1 MIEKRID
8 FILLDRI
15 LGHGKQRQKCEV
27 LPLNLVWT
35 SNWLKKTLGATKWN
49 HNIEET
55 LDNAKKNDSFL
66 GMLKLIWDM
75 GNITIKLTLSDPD
88 VE

>member
-1 MIEKRID
+1 M
-8 FILLDRI
+8 
-15 LGHGKQRQKCEV
+15 GHGKQRQKFEI
-27 LPLNLVWT
+27 LPWNLVWT
-35 SNWLKKTLGATKWN
+35 SNWLKKNLGASKWN

-55 LDNAKKNDSFL
+55 LDNAKKNNSFL

-75 GNITIKLTLSDPD
+75 GNIIIKFILSDPD